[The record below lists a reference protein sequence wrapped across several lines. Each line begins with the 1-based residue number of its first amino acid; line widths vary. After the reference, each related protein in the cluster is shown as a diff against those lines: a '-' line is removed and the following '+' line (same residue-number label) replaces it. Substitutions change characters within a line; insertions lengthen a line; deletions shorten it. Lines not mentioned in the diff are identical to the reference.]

1 MESSLKIMN
10 MLYDVKQNMTDAQ
23 YKDLCEEV
31 MHMNKR
37 QKLEKT
43 ENVRMEE
50 ALQALDELTYEHV
63 KFYYDLVWYARRD
76 PEKDKEHIERFKNK
90 IDTEHGE
97 KADEMRKACADL
109 RCASCGEVDEWNNG
123 FNHGMLAASRLY
135 SSFVSLEDEEL
146 CDEELITPEEQRE
159 NALEMFPDMDT

>member
-10 MLYDVKQNMTDAQ
+10 MLYDVKQNMSDAQ

-31 MHMNKR
+31 MNMNKR
-37 QKLEKT
+37 RKLEK
-43 ENVRMEE
+43 NVRMEE

-76 PEKDKEHIERFKNK
+76 PETDKEHIERFKKN

-97 KADEMRKACADL
+97 KADDMRKACAEL
-109 RCASCGEVDEWNNG
+109 HCTCCGEVNEWNHG
-123 FNHGMLAASRLY
+123 FNSGMLAASRLY

-159 NALEMFPDMDT
+159 NALEMFPFLDT